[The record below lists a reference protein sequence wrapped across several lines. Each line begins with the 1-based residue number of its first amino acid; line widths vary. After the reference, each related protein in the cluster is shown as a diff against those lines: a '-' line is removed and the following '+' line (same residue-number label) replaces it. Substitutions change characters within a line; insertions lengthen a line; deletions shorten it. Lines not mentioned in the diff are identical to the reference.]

1 MNKGYVVIN
10 GIFVDFGDN
19 LEILHMWKRGDQLAD
34 YSAGPGG
41 QWWSS

>member
-1 MNKGYVVIN
+1 MNKRYVVIN

-19 LEILHMWKRGDQLAD
+19 LEILRCEKEGGQLAD

-41 QWWSS
+41 GLVMV